1 MIKISIS
8 KLKLD
13 QQLVYTNTL
22 VNIRVYI
29 SFSCQYL
36 PIKNF

>member
-29 SFSCQYL
+29 SFYVQ
-36 PIKNF
+36 INFNG